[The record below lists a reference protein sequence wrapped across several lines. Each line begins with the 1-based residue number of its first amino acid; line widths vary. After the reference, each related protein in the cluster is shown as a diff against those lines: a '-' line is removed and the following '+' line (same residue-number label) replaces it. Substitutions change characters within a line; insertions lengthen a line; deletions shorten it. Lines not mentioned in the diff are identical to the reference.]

1 MDFFEVI
8 KARRSIRKYKDKP
21 VEAEKL
27 ITVLEAGRLAPSARN
42 MQDWRF
48 VVVQDAAMREK
59 LVPAANNQIFVG
71 QAPVVIACCTEQGDY
86 TMRCGQPAG
95 TIDVAIAIDHMT
107 LAAEELGLG
116 TCWIGSFYPDQVRS
130 VLKIPESIQIVEL
143 LTLGYPDEM
152 PEPKPRLK
160 LNQICY
166 YDTWGT
172 IEK

>member
-1 MDFFEVI
+1 MELFEVI
-8 KARRSIRKYKDKP
+8 KARRSIRKYKDKF

-27 ITVLEAGRLAPSARN
+27 TKILEAARLAPSARN

-48 VVVQDAAMREK
+48 VVVQDAAIREK
-59 LVPAANNQIFVG
+59 LVSAANNQIFVG
-71 QAPVVIACCTEQGDY
+71 QAPVVIACCTTEGNY

-95 TIDVAIAIDHMT
+95 AIDVAIAIDHMT
-107 LAAEELGLG
+107 LAAVELGLG

-130 VLKIPESIQIVEL
+130 ILKIPEYIQIVEL
-143 LTLGYPDEM
+143 LTLGYPDER
-152 PEPKPRLK
+152 PEPKPRLE

-166 YDTWGT
+166 YNTWGT